1 MSPFDQRSLVKTA
14 TNSAEILEIQ
24 ETEEETIEEMIL
36 AEITVVSEENN
47 VPRLTTT
54 IGPAVSAII
63 PISHSAKHA
72 IAVKHPALVEGEVLE
87 IMEGVQTVDHNEIVD
102 DLTVAAVMA
111 VKKFT
116 TITIGPAV
124 SATTRILHSVKYAIV
139 VKHPALVVEEEVVL
153 EVAVMETEEAVA
165 VAEMVAVAMAEVAV
179 METEEVV
186 AVAEMVAAPMAEVVV
201 METEEAVAV
210 AEMVTDAVVAETEV
224 IQVAE
229 VVIIVEGEVAIRVI
243 VVQKASVLGMLITE
257 NQTTSNQRST
267 TDTTID

>member
-1 MSPFDQRSLVKTA
+1 MWALMSPFDQRSLVKTA

-72 IAVKHPALVEGEVLE
+72 IAVKHPALVVGEVLE

-102 DLTVAAVMA
+102 DLTVAAVMT

-153 EVAVMETEEAVA
+153 EVA
-165 VAEMVAVAMAEVAV
+165 
-179 METEEVV
+179 
-186 AVAEMVAAPMAEVVV
+186 V